1 MYWTVRP
8 LSLRL
13 TKPNQTSFTLRVIQY
28 WAVMLDLGLGLEG
41 EVFGLGLDRY
51 VVFGIALGQ
60 FFT

>member
-1 MYWTVRP
+1 
-8 LSLRL
+8 
-13 TKPNQTSFTLRVIQY
+13 
-28 WAVMLDLGLGLEG
+28 MLDLGLGLEG